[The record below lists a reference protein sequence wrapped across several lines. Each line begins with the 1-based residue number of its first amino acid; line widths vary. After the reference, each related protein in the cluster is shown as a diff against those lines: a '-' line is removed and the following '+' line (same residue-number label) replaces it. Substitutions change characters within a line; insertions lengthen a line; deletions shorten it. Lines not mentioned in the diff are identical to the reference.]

1 MINIYYINILI
12 NIMDKHSQFY
22 NTVDVLYF
30 DFIKIYWKII
40 VALILVNIILFPAI
54 QLIQPI
60 ILTAIFD
67 NLSKITNKTDLFD
80 FTSIFKDKTSVYFL
94 YVYVIIWIVIIGA
107 HTLKNAID
115 LYLSPKIHG
124 FTRTVIHNKIID
136 RYKNDYKDIKIGNI
150 TTLLHSINRLT
161 IYAWTFFT
169 QEYLPQMLSML
180 VVCFYFLFYDVQI
193 FVYLFVSL
201 ILSFIGYVL
210 AYDIYNIKNSNRER
224 EVKKIWNKLGDD
236 INNLMNIYINN
247 TVDEEKNKFIELNE
261 TEININTDLKNYE
274 NLTSHLIQLVVLIMY
289 IAVYLRLFHL
299 LKIKKQSVSFVI
311 SSFIILQGVLY
322 NQLDIIWKVESVI
335 FWFISTISF
344 YSDSISNILLHENN
358 NYVKNNIKNGKIVFD
373 NICFKYN
380 KTDSNYLFK
389 DFSFTIN
396 SNDKV
401 AILGRSG
408 SGKTTLMKMI
418 VDLHRP
424 QKGSIY
430 IDNIDVK
437 NIDNEYLR
445 SKVMYVN
452 QRTLLFDKSV
462 MYNIKYGN
470 EIISDDKILKL
481 IQKYDLQTIYKELQN
496 GLQSSCGV
504 NGNNLSIGMQ
514 KTTIILRSIIN
525 DSKIIIMDE
534 PLSGLDQQ
542 TRQKII
548 KLIVTECKNKTLIV
562 ITHDKEIL
570 PYMNKQINLQSL
582 KKN

>member
-1 MINIYYINILI
+1 
-12 NIMDKHSQFY
+12 MDKHSQFY

>member
-1 MINIYYINILI
+1 
-12 NIMDKHSQFY
+12 MDKHIQFY

>member
-1 MINIYYINILI
+1 
-12 NIMDKHSQFY
+12 MDKHIQFY

-430 IDNIDVK
+430 IDNINVK

-445 SKVMYVN
+445 GKVMYVN

>member
-430 IDNIDVK
+430 IDNINVK

-445 SKVMYVN
+445 GKVMYVN

>member
-445 SKVMYVN
+445 GKVMYVN

>member
-12 NIMDKHSQFY
+12 NIMDKHIQFY

-445 SKVMYVN
+445 GKVMYVN

>member
-1 MINIYYINILI
+1 
-12 NIMDKHSQFY
+12 MDKHSQIY

-430 IDNIDVK
+430 IDNINVK

-445 SKVMYVN
+445 GKVMYVN

>member
-12 NIMDKHSQFY
+12 NIMDKHIQFY

>member
-12 NIMDKHSQFY
+12 NIMDKHSQIY

-430 IDNIDVK
+430 IDNINVK

-445 SKVMYVN
+445 GKVMYVN

>member
-1 MINIYYINILI
+1 
-12 NIMDKHSQFY
+12 MDKHIQFY

-445 SKVMYVN
+445 GKVMYVN

>member
-1 MINIYYINILI
+1 
-12 NIMDKHSQFY
+12 MDKHSQFY

-445 SKVMYVN
+445 GKVMYVN